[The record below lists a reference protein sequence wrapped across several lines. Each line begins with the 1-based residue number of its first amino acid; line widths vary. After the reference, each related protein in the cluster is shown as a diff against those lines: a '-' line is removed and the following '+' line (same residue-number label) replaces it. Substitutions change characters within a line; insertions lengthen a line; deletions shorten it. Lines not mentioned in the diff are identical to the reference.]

1 MPIRSLT
8 FAAFIGALLLVFSG
22 GCVMQ
27 RTVKEDG
34 VVVEKGYVIKDPL

>member
-1 MPIRSLT
+1 M
-8 FAAFIGALLLVFSG
+8 GALLLLFAG

-27 RTVKEDG
+27 RTIKEDG